1 MNNILL
7 CVLSKTIFRLLHI
20 SQNGPCLPRKILQ
33 KDCFQFLLG
42 QLLYPGE
49 MKNKSYA
56 TFGVVGGGGGRQTRC
71 VIGDAQMESRLWCV
85 LLIAELHPR
94 AKRSRGR
101 SSIAK
106 EMW

>member
-20 SQNGPCLPRKILQ
+20 SQNGPCLPPKILQ

-56 TFGVVGGGGGRQTRC
+56 TFGLGGGRQTRC

-85 LLIAELHPR
+85 LLIAELHR
-94 AKRSRGR
+94 ARSARVDG
-101 SSIAK
+101 AP
-106 EMW
+106 

>member
-56 TFGVVGGGGGRQTRC
+56 TFGVGGGGGGVKQ
-71 VIGDAQMESRLWCV
+71 GV
-85 LLIAELHPR
+85 LL
-94 AKRSRGR
+94 
-101 SSIAK
+101 
-106 EMW
+106 EMRKWRVDYGVYC